1 MLKLLPDLKDCDIL
15 ADKAYGTKEIRTYL
29 HDQSAR
35 YTIPPK
41 VNTKQPW
48 PFDKETYKRRNVI
61 ERFFNRVKEFRRAE
75 TRYDKRDDSFLAF
88 VMVARSVSLSA
99 FCTSKRC
106 FQIHPRIAA
115 KSISSTS
122 FKLQYYKSGAI
133 KQPRLGIPS
142 RGCRMSIKNPCQAAF
157 RNRRPFALTDS
168 SCDRRRSVSNSS
180 SRPSSS
186 RRRISS

>member
-1 MLKLLPDLKDCDIL
+1 MTSVTTPSSLLLWSP
-15 ADKAYGTKEIRTYL
+15 
-29 HDQSAR
+29 
-35 YTIPPK
+35 
-41 VNTKQPW
+41 
-48 PFDKETYKRRNVI
+48 
-61 ERFFNRVKEFRRAE
+61 
-75 TRYDKRDDSFLAF
+75 
-88 VMVARSVSLSA
+88 RSVSLSA

-157 RNRRPFALTDS
+157 RNRRPFARTDS

-180 SRPSSS
+180 SRPLSSIEFFS
-186 RRRISS
+186 NFFDSFGNFFFIHICKS